1 MHLKGKRK
9 STMVIDND
17 NNLLTSAF
25 ELRRCAEEQLKA
37 EEPPTV
43 ASGTDDA
50 RQRLIHELQVHRIE
64 LELQNAELRQARN
77 DVETTLEKYTDLYD
91 FAPVGYF
98 TLDKNGE
105 ITAVNLCG
113 AGYLGIERATL
124 LERRFMQFVAAE
136 YRPAF
141 AAFLDTVFSSQGK
154 QTCEVVL
161 LGKGIHPLSMQI
173 EAVAYSSGQGCRLAL
188 MDITARKEAEEQ
200 LYASEQQFRTLAQNA
215 PDNISRYDCQGRRV
229 YINPHLERTLQRT
242 LAELIG
248 KRPSQTN
255 PDGEFDA
262 LEKVILDVAA
272 TGEDASFEQLL
283 PGEDG
288 VRTHLVHLTAERE
301 AGGKISGVLAIGRD
315 ITAQRRVEEKLIAS
329 ECDFRTLAE
338 NSPNVIVRYDRQCRR
353 VYVNPAYVLE
363 TECTFDH
370 AVGELTETNW
380 CPDMLAEVFKAK
392 LRQVMETGVADEML
406 LEWTGQNGQLICH
419 AIQVV
424 AERDPA
430 GKVTG
435 CLAIGHNVT
444 LLKEAELRLARLT
457 ENSPGAMYSY
467 LLRPDG
473 TACMPYVSTNIME
486 LVGLSPE
493 ELAIDM
499 AEVSARI
506 HPADAAR
513 WQKSI
518 NESART
524 LSPWH
529 AEFRIRHP
537 EKGDI
542 WLEGRSLPER
552 QPDGGI
558 LWYGFL
564 HEITERKRIAE
575 SLRAKQE
582 QLTTMA
588 VELSLTADRERRR
601 IAAEL
606 HDQIGQTLLLS
617 RIKLG
622 TLADVFFPGSN
633 EKTYEEIKSLLDQT
647 IRDIRSLTQQLNP
660 PVLTSVGLEAA
671 LEWLAKRMEAD
682 YSLVVDFAADR
693 NEKQLTEE
701 LSSVVYQ
708 SVRELLINVVKHSGT
723 GKARLS
729 ISRDGDMLALAVED
743 QGVGFSCLP
752 GTDTNR
758 LHDCSFGLFNIR
770 QRIKLLGGAVM
781 IESTPGSGTRAT
793 IRVPVAA
800 GVSLNVSA
808 KKREG
813 II

>member
-9 STMVIDND
+9 LTMEIAKDRIMS
-17 NNLLTSAF
+17 TSAC
-25 ELRRCAEEQLKA
+25 ELRRSAEEQLKA
-37 EEPPTV
+37 EEPE
-43 ASGTDDA
+43 ADIFGTDDA

-77 DVETTLEKYTDLYD
+77 DVETALEKYTDLYD

-98 TLDKNGE
+98 TLDHNGE

-113 AGYLGIERATL
+113 AGYLGVERAIL

-161 LGKGIHPLSMQI
+161 LGKGIHPLRMQI

-188 MDITARKEAEEQ
+188 IDITARKQAEEL
-200 LYASEQQFRTLAQNA
+200 LYASEQQFRTLVQNA

-301 AGGKISGVLAIGRD
+301 AGGKIIGVLAIGRD
-315 ITAQRRVEEKLIAS
+315 ITAQRRVEEKLIAG
-329 ECDFRTLAE
+329 ERDFRTLAE
-338 NSPNVIVRYDRQCRR
+338 NSPNIIIRYDRQCRR
-353 VYVNPAYVLE
+353 VYVNPAYVRETGISLE
-363 TECTFDH
+363 Q
-370 AVGELTETNW
+370 AVGVLPELNW
-380 CPDMLAEVFKAK
+380 IPDMQVGVYKASLLQTIK
-392 LRQVMETGVADEML
+392 TGVAAEML
-406 LEWTGQNGQLICH
+406 LEWIRQDGQIASH
-419 AIQVV
+419 AIHVV
-424 AERDPA
+424 AERNPA

-473 TACMPYVSTNIME
+473 TACMPYVSSRIVE

-493 ELAIDM
+493 ELAIDLS
-499 AEVSARI
+499 VSNARI

-513 WQKSI
+513 LQESI

-537 EKGDI
+537 EKGEV
-542 WLEGRSLPER
+542 WLEGRSMPELQR
-552 QPDGGI
+552 DGAI

-564 HEITERKRIAE
+564 HDITVRKQIAE

-582 QLTTMA
+582 QIATMA
-588 VELSLTADRERRR
+588 VELSLTAERERRR

-622 TLADVFFPGSN
+622 TLADVFVPGSN
-633 EKTYEEIKSLLDQT
+633 EKTYTEIKSLLDQT

-660 PVLTSVGLEAA
+660 PVLASVGLVAA

-752 GTDTNR
+752 WTGTNR

-800 GVSLNVSA
+800 GVSLNVFC
-808 KKREG
+808 
-813 II
+813 